1 MSFYGSSNRFN
12 ILKDCDGDVNFKLD
26 KYKKTNY
33 PKSNTFKVKQNNNN
47 TLKNLKPILNT
58 ELFIN
63 NNNNFPELNKQSKQ
77 QSKQQSEQQSKQ
89 QIEQMNYLAVAKREQ
104 KPEVVIDTTKVEPG
118 WVRLWKKEGIIYS
131 KYGLPTK
138 WRLDEYKRDQE
149 DFKRVSTEILKQ
161 WQNEREEITELLGD
175 RSPYYDTPSLLEYLP
190 EDEDNNEEFYNDNNS
205 DSSENI

>member
-33 PKSNTFKVKQNNNN
+33 PKSNTFKVKQTTNN

-63 NNNNFPELNKQSKQ
+63 NNNFPELNKQSKQ
-77 QSKQQSEQQSKQ
+77 QCEQQSEQQSK
-89 QIEQMNYLAVAKREQ
+89 QMNYLAVAKREQ

-205 DSSENI
+205 DSSDNI